1 MRYWVTKNGTK
12 ILIKD
17 MTTDHIKNCIKALKE
32 KRIVASRR
40 VNIGYTCDGDGD
52 GVIYDFIDDSN
63 DYIKE
68 FEKELEKRESQK
80 VIGKM

>member
-1 MRYWVTKNGTK
+1 MRYWTTKNGAK
-12 ILIKD
+12 IPIKD

-32 KRIVASRR
+32 KRIVAGRR
-40 VNIGYTCDGDGD
+40 VNIDYTCDGDGD

-68 FEKELEKRESQK
+68 FEKELERRETRK
-80 VIGKM
+80 DEPR